1 MKDEQ
6 IIKALSCC
14 QHITSN
20 CIDCPFKEFH
30 NKIHDCEIFLH
41 NEAHLLMCYQ
51 YEEIK
56 RYKGII
62 KQLEKDVQSARTE
75 GIKEFAVMLKK
86 YIKKQY
92 FTYGHY
98 YKSNVFSDIDV
109 ILKEMGVDGDV

>member
-1 MKDEQ
+1 MTDEQ

-14 QHITSN
+14 QHVASN

-75 GIKEFAVMLKK
+75 GIKELAAEMRKRKISVYNIPVYLIEPFILDML
-86 YIKKQY
+86 
-92 FTYGHY
+92 
-98 YKSNVFSDIDV
+98 
-109 ILKEMGVDGDV
+109 LKEMGVDDDE

>member
-1 MKDEQ
+1 MTDEQ

-62 KQLEKDVQSARTE
+62 KQLEKDVQSARTD
-75 GIKEFAVMLKK
+75 GIKELAAEMRKRKIAVYNIPVYLIEPFILDML
-86 YIKKQY
+86 
-92 FTYGHY
+92 
-98 YKSNVFSDIDV
+98 
-109 ILKEMGVDGDV
+109 LKEMGVDDDE